1 MPHFIIHT
9 NTKAIQSVDAQTILT
24 AVHKQAVSSELFDE
38 NDIKVRLVPFEKS
51 LVAGKPENDFVHV
64 FTYIMGGRST
74 AQKRKLSESIVKKLN
89 ELLQDVEN
97 IAMNVYDFEPETYF
111 HKKMIED

>member
-9 NTKAIQSVDAQTILT
+9 NTKAIQSIDAQTILK
-24 AVHKQAVSSELFDE
+24 AVHKQAVSSGLFDE

-51 LVAGKPENDFVHV
+51 FVAGKPDNDFVHV
-64 FTYIMGGRST
+64 FAYIMGGRST
-74 AQKRKLSESIVKKLN
+74 AQKSKLSESIVRKLS
-89 ELLQDVEN
+89 EVLKGVEN

-111 HKKMIED
+111 NRKMIG

>member
-9 NTKAIQSVDAQTILT
+9 SANAIPTNNEQTILKS
-24 AVHKQAVSSELFDE
+24 VHDQAVSSGIFDE

-51 LVAGKPENDFVHV
+51 LVAGNSNTDFVHV
-64 FTYIMGGRST
+64 FAYIMGGRSSE
-74 AQKRKLSESIVKKLN
+74 QKKKLSESIVRKLA
-89 ELLQDVEN
+89 EVLSGGDN

-111 HKKMIED
+111 HKKMIGD

>member
-9 NTKAIQSVDAQTILT
+9 NTKAIQSADAQTILN
-24 AVHKQAVSSELFDE
+24 AVHKQAVSNGLFDE

-51 LVAGKPENDFVHV
+51 LVAGKADNDFAHV
-64 FTYIMGGRST
+64 FAYIMGGRST
-74 AQKRKLSESIVKKLN
+74 AQKSKLSEAIVRKLSEVLKG
-89 ELLQDVEN
+89 VEN

-111 HKKMIED
+111 NRKMIG

>member
-9 NTKAIQSVDAQTILT
+9 SANTIRQDDEQAILQSVHD
-24 AVHKQAVSSELFDE
+24 QAVSSGLFDE

-51 LVAGKPENDFVHV
+51 LVAGKTDNDFVHV
-64 FTYIMGGRST
+64 FAYIMGGRST
-74 AQKRKLSESIVKKLN
+74 AQKSKLSEAIVKKLD
-89 ELLQDVEN
+89 ELFNVEN

-111 HKKMIED
+111 HRKMI